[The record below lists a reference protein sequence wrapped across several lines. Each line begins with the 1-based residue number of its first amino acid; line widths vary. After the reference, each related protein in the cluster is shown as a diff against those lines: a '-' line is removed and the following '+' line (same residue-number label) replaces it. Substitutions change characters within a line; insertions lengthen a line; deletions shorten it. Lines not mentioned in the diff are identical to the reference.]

1 MSRIA
6 QVVAALVARFPGAR
20 DIPLDAVGDEAAR
33 FGLANDEVEPVFAQL
48 EARGVQIS
56 APQGGRGETNLQ
68 LVLTAARGLR
78 EAYGRTP
85 SAAELA
91 AATGLGADDVRQ
103 ALALAKV
110 LQRR

>member
-20 DIPLDAVGDEAAR
+20 EVPLDAVGEEAAR
-33 FGLANDEVEPVFAQL
+33 FGLTNDEVEPVFDLL
-48 EARGVQIS
+48 ESRGVHVS
-56 APQGGRGETNLQ
+56 APQGGRGEANLQ

-78 EAYGRTP
+78 ESYGRTP
-85 SAAELA
+85 SATELA
-91 AATGLGADDVRQ
+91 AATGLAAHEVRQ

>member
-6 QVVAALVARFPGAR
+6 QVVAALVARFPGAAE
-20 DIPLDAVGDEAAR
+20 IPLDAVGEEAAR
-33 FGLANDEVEPVFAQL
+33 FGLANDEVEPVFELL
-48 EARGVQIS
+48 EARGVHVS
-56 APQGGRGETNLQ
+56 SPQGGRGEANLQ

-85 SAAELA
+85 TAAELA

>member
-20 DIPLDAVGDEAAR
+20 EVPLDAVGEEAAR
-33 FGLANDEVEPVFAQL
+33 FGLTNDEVEPVFDLL
-48 EARGVQIS
+48 ESRGVHVS
-56 APQGGRGETNLQ
+56 APQGGRGEANLQ

-85 SAAELA
+85 SATELA
-91 AATGLGADDVRQ
+91 AATGLAAHEVRQ